1 MTVTIGLAGAGRRAA
16 NVHAPALAS
25 CPGAR
30 FAGIWA
36 PRAQAASALADMHAV
51 AGYESFNEMLDQCDA
66 VVFAVPPAAQPQIAG
81 LAAAR
86 GKAVLLEIPIAGDLA
101 GAQELAEAIGAAGVV
116 SQVALTWRYAS
127 EIRRFLDTA
136 VPHTRPLGGSGRLIS
151 AAFRPESSASAWRA
165 EMGVLRNLGPHLVDM
180 LDAALG
186 RIGTVRAHG
195 DPRGWVGLM
204 LEHAHGR
211 FSEASLTAAA
221 QVDAARA
228 YVEVFGGGGSAEI
241 ECEAAAGRDAFGT
254 MFAEFAQAVAQGT
267 PPGLDVQRGLHLQR
281 VVEEAQTDLIR
292 TA

>member
-1 MTVTIGLAGAGRRAA
+1 VTVTIGLAGAGRRAA

-36 PRAQAASALADMHAV
+36 PRAQAASALADKHAV

-66 VVFAVPPAAQPQIAG
+66 VVFAVPPAAQPQMAG

-254 MFAEFAQAVAQGT
+254 MFAEFAQAVAEGT

>member
-16 NVHAPALAS
+16 DVHAPSLAS

-36 PRAQAASALADMHAV
+36 PRAQAASALADKHTV
-51 AGYESFNEMLDQCDA
+51 AAYERFDEMLDQCDA
-66 VVFAVPPAAQPQIAG
+66 VVFAVPPAAQPEIAG
-81 LAAAR
+81 IAAAR
-86 GKAVLLEIPIAGDLA
+86 NKAVLLEIPIAGDLA

-136 VPHTRPLGGSGRLIS
+136 VPHTHPLGGSGRLIS

-186 RIGTVRAHG
+186 RIDTVRAHG

-204 LEHAHGR
+204 LEHANGR

-221 QVDAARA
+221 EVDAARA

-241 ECEAAAGRDAFGT
+241 ECEAAAGRDAFAT
-254 MFAEFAQAVAQGT
+254 MFAEFAQAVAEGT

>member
-16 NVHAPALAS
+16 DVHAPALAS

-36 PRAQAASALADMHAV
+36 PRAQAASALADKHAV
-51 AGYESFNEMLDQCDA
+51 AAYESFDEMLDQCDA
-66 VVFAVPPAAQPQIAG
+66 VAFAVPPAAQPEIAG

-101 GAQELAEAIGAAGVV
+101 GAQELAEEIGTAGVV

-151 AAFRPESSASAWRA
+151 AAFRPDSSASAWRA

-186 RIGTVRAHG
+186 RIDTVRAHG

-241 ECEAAAGRDAFGT
+241 ECEAAAGRDAFAT

-281 VVEEAQTDLIR
+281 VVEEARTDLIR

>member
-1 MTVTIGLAGAGRRAA
+1 VTVTIGLAGAGRRAA
-16 NVHAPALAS
+16 DVHAPSLAS

-30 FAGIWA
+30 FAGVWA
-36 PRAQAASALADMHAV
+36 PRAQAASALADKHAV
-51 AGYESFNEMLDQCDA
+51 AAYESFDEMLDRCDA
-66 VVFAVPPAAQPQIAG
+66 VVFAVPPAAQPEIAG
-81 LAAAR
+81 IAAAR

-101 GAQELAEAIGAAGVV
+101 GAQELAEAIGTAGVV

-136 VPHTRPLGGSGRLIS
+136 VPHARPLGGSGRLIS

-165 EMGVLRNLGPHLVDM
+165 ETGVLRNLGPHLVDM

-186 RIGTVRAHG
+186 RIDTVRAHG
-195 DPRGWVGLM
+195 DRRGWVGLM
-204 LEHAHGR
+204 LEHANGR

-228 YVEVFGGGGSAEI
+228 YVEVFGGGGTAEI
-241 ECEAAAGRDAFGT
+241 ECEAAAGRDAFET

-267 PPGLDVQRGLHLQR
+267 PPALEVQRGLHLQR
-281 VVEEAQTDLIR
+281 VVEEAETDLIR

>member
-16 NVHAPALAS
+16 DVHAPSLAS

-36 PRAQAASALADMHAV
+36 SRPQAASALADKHSV
-51 AGYESFNEMLDQCDA
+51 AAYERFDEMLDHCDA
-66 VVFAVPPAAQPQIAG
+66 VVFAVPPAAQPEIAG
-81 LAAAR
+81 LAAER

-101 GAQELAEAIGAAGVV
+101 GAEELAEAIGTAGVV
-116 SQVALTWRYAS
+116 SQIALTWRYAS
-127 EIRRFLDTA
+127 AIRRFLDSS
-136 VPHTRPLGGSGRLIS
+136 VPRTRPLGGSGRLIS

-165 EMGVLRNLGPHLVDM
+165 ETGVLLNLGPHLVDM

-186 RIGTVRAHG
+186 RIAAVRAHG

-204 LEHAHGR
+204 LEHAEGR

-221 QVDAARA
+221 RVESARA

-241 ECEAAAGRDAFGT
+241 ECEAAAGQDAFPT
-254 MFAEFAQAVAQGT
+254 MFAEFAQAVERGA
-267 PPGLDVQRGLHLQR
+267 PPDLDVQRGLHLQR

>member
-1 MTVTIGLAGAGRRAA
+1 VTVTIGLAGAGRRAA
-16 NVHAPALAS
+16 DVHAPSLAS

-36 PRAQAASALADMHAV
+36 PRAQAARSLADKHAV
-51 AGYESFNEMLDQCDA
+51 AAYQRFDEMLDQCDA
-66 VVFAVPPAAQPQIAG
+66 VVFAVPPAAQPEIAG
-81 LAAAR
+81 IAAAR
-86 GKAVLLEIPIAGDLA
+86 GKAVLLEIPVAGDLA
-101 GAQELAEAIGAAGVV
+101 GAQELAEAIGTAGVV

-127 EIRRFLDTA
+127 VVRRFLDTA
-136 VPHTRPLGGSGRLIS
+136 VPHARPLGGSGRLIS
-151 AAFRPESSASAWRA
+151 AAFRSESSASAWRA

-186 RIGTVRAHG
+186 RIDTVRAHG

-204 LEHAHGR
+204 LEHANGR
-211 FSEASLTAAA
+211 FSEASLTAVA
-221 QVDAARA
+221 QVEAARA

-241 ECEAAAGRDAFGT
+241 ELEAAAGRDAFET

>member
-1 MTVTIGLAGAGRRAA
+1 VTVTIGLAGAGRRAA
-16 NVHAPALAS
+16 DVHAPSLAS

-36 PRAQAASALADMHAV
+36 PRAQAAGALADKHAV
-51 AGYESFNEMLDQCDA
+51 AAFERFDEMLDQCDA
-66 VVFAVPPAAQPQIAG
+66 VVFAVPPAAQPEIAG

-101 GAQELAEAIGAAGVV
+101 GAQELAEAIGTAGVV

-186 RIGTVRAHG
+186 RIDTVRAHG

-204 LEHAHGR
+204 LEHANGR

-221 QVDAARA
+221 KVDAARA

-241 ECEAAAGRDAFGT
+241 ECEAAAGRDAFTT
-254 MFAEFAQAVAQGT
+254 MFAEFAQAVTAGT